1 MKTTTDAVVVRHFN
15 SRLVQLSIKYR
26 GVVLLLWNNMIANNI
41 KQVIKQYI
49 QVKDNTGF
57 LNFNFNSTSIST
69 TDFNVSRCI
78 F

>member
-26 GVVLLLWNNMIANNI
+26 GVVLLLWDNMIANNI

-49 QVKDNTGF
+49 QVKRQYRILKF
-57 LNFNFNSTSIST
+57 
-69 TDFNVSRCI
+69 
-78 F
+78 